1 MILSKKISKYSE
13 DTYGC
18 VFKCLYNNLV
28 NWLNNNPEI
37 ILDIDDE
44 ELKIKFYIFI
54 FKNVNSL
61 YYKEWDEYFDLKY
74 SEDIVD
80 LFLRFKNITDGYG
93 IKIFENKT
101 SDDLLEFIENKIT
114 IDYDEEE
121 KNDEIEIVNDWEY

>member
-28 NWLNNNPEI
+28 IWLNNNPEI

-44 ELKIKFYIFI
+44 ELKINFYIFI

-61 YYKEWDEYFDLKY
+61 YYKECDEYFDLKY
-74 SEDIVD
+74 SEDIVE